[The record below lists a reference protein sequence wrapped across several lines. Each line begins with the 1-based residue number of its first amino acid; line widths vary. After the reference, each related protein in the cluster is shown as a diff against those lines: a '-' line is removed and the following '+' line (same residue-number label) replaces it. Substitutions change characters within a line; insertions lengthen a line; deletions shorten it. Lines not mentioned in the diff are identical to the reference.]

1 MVQALLFDEA
11 RARWLGGHVLA
22 TSSRRSGASKWICF
36 EPRAHCQGVAW
47 EMPVTLA
54 EVHMIQTAY
63 RKASSRG
70 AYGHDPFLSVF
81 EEHRL
86 DSTTTDITMALF
98 IL

>member
-1 MVQALLFDEA
+1 MVFSFSLTLNLEVQRHDRVEVEKRLM
-11 RARWLGGHVLA
+11 GKY
-22 TSSRRSGASKWICF
+22 SKF
-36 EPRAHCQGVAW
+36 
-47 EMPVTLA
+47 
-54 EVHMIQTAY
+54 

-86 DSTTTDITMALF
+86 DSTTTDIKTALF